1 MAGDNTKAKLI
12 IDYLKLHN
20 LVTVNE
26 LVKVTGLSAAT
37 IRRELIRLDNEGVVY
52 RVHGGVTLNRYVPAQ
67 PTTSEKQG
75 RHAAEKAAIA
85 AAAAAMIHPNDAVV
99 LDAGTT
105 TYQIA
110 LNIINIPVRVITP
123 DLRIGLLLADYQQIE
138 VSVTGGSVDWSSQSC
153 IGPHAIAMLRCLH
166 PTYTFL
172 SCNAFKAD
180 TGITAP
186 TYEKAFIKSTL
197 LAQSSKRVLVADS
210 SKYGLTQL
218 YEVGALK
225 NLDTIITDKNLDPE
239 AADEIRRLGV
249 ELVLC

>member
-1 MAGDNTKAKLI
+1 MADDTKAKLI

-26 LVKVTGLSAAT
+26 LVSVTGLSAAT
-37 IRRELIRLDNEGVVY
+37 IRRELVRLDNEGVVY
-52 RVHGGVTLNRYVPAQ
+52 RVHGGVTLNRFVPAQ

-75 RHAAEKAAIA
+75 QHAVEKTAIA
-85 AAAAAMIHPNDAVV
+85 AVAAAMIHANDAVV

-105 TYQIA
+105 TYKIA
-110 LNIINIPVRVITP
+110 QNLINTPVRVITP

-138 VSVTGGSVDWSSQSC
+138 VSVTGGSIDWSSQSC
-153 IGPHAIAMLRCLH
+153 IGPHAVSMLRQIH

-172 SCNAFKAD
+172 SCNAFNVA

-186 TYEKAFIKSTL
+186 TYDKAYIKQTL
-197 LAQSSKRVLVADS
+197 LKQSSKRILVADS

-218 YEVGALK
+218 FEVGELK
-225 NLDTIITDKNLDPE
+225 ELDTIITDKHLDP
-239 AADEIRRLGV
+239 AAATEIRRLGV
-249 ELVLC
+249 ELILC